1 MSTTKKAAA
10 KSAAPATKPTKKP
23 AAAPAT
29 KKNAPAATTSLE
41 PIAVG
46 QPAPA
51 FSITADDGKTISL
64 SDFAGKRV
72 VLYFYPKDNTPGCT
86 REACSFQEN
95 LLALKK
101 KNTVVIGVSRD
112 SAKSHAGFKTKY
124 NLSFPL
130 LVDTDAALHRAY
142 GAWGTKTMYGK
153 TIEGALRTTVI
164 IDNKGNIGAIFNNVK
179 VDGHTA
185 AVLAALDALAQ

>member
-10 KSAAPATKPTKKP
+10 KKTVAAPAAKP
-23 AAAPAT
+23 AKKAAVV
-29 KKNAPAATTSLE
+29 PAATSSS

-46 QPAPA
+46 KPAPA
-51 FSITADDGKTISL
+51 FSITADDGKTVSL

-95 LLALKK
+95 LEVLKK
-101 KNTVVIGVSRD
+101 KNTVVLGVSRD
-112 SAKSHAGFKTKY
+112 SAKSHGGFKTKY

-130 LVDTDAALHRAY
+130 LVDTDIALHRAY

-164 IDNKGNIGAIFNNVK
+164 IDKNGTIGAIFNNVK
-179 VDGHTA
+179 VDGHTD
-185 AVLAALDALAQ
+185 AVLTALDTLAK